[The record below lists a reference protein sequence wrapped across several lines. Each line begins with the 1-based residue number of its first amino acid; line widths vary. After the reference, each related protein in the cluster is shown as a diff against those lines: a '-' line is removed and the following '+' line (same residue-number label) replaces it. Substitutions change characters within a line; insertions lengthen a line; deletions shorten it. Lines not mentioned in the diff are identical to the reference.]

1 MDVLQF
7 IKWCNNVR
15 TTENLLLWRQKY
27 KSVFR
32 TMWANYPSLFWLQDE
47 VVPFLQCGCYLM
59 WGYCFVIRFVWQKM
73 EKKTN
78 EKNLSTL
85 PVSYFLFTVRHNKWL
100 VSIPPENNITPAVA
114 FCPCLPCLPPPVF
127 SFSLHLFFSEHV
139 VTGRHSPPHPTYTH
153 LPPFTPILTLSVP
166 SVWNTLLS
174 LVPTLSPLLH
184 RQHSASSPTEQ
195 REANIILAEE
205 QVRVKRRPWPSL
217 SGIKGKELG
226 EAGDKDRACLKFW
239 HLSAIK

>member
-1 MDVLQF
+1 
-7 IKWCNNVR
+7 
-15 TTENLLLWRQKY
+15 
-27 KSVFR
+27 
-32 TMWANYPSLFWLQDE
+32 
-47 VVPFLQCGCYLM
+47 M

-153 LPPFTPILTLSVP
+153 TPPTLHSHLNSISPPPSGTLSFPLYQPFPLTP
-166 SVWNTLLS
+166 SSALS
-174 LVPTLSPLLH
+174 ILPH
-184 RQHSASSPTEQ
+184 RTE

>member
-1 MDVLQF
+1 MLSMDVLQF

-100 VSIPPENNITPAVA
+100 VSIPPENNNNSSCCFLSMSSMSTSTSI
-114 FCPCLPCLPPPVF
+114 FLFPPP
-127 SFSLHLFFSEHV
+127 FFFWTCSHWQ
-139 VTGRHSPPHPTYTH
+139 TLPTSSHIHTYTSH
-153 LPPFTPILTLSVP
+153 
-166 SVWNTLLS
+166 
-174 LVPTLSPLLH
+174 
-184 RQHSASSPTEQ
+184 
-195 REANIILAEE
+195 
-205 QVRVKRRPWPSL
+205 PSL
-217 SGIKGKELG
+217 PS
-226 EAGDKDRACLKFW
+226 
-239 HLSAIK
+239 

>member
-1 MDVLQF
+1 
-7 IKWCNNVR
+7 
-15 TTENLLLWRQKY
+15 
-27 KSVFR
+27 
-32 TMWANYPSLFWLQDE
+32 
-47 VVPFLQCGCYLM
+47 M

-153 LPPFTPILTLSVP
+153 TPPTLHSHLNSISP
-166 SVWNTLLS
+166 PPVWNTLLS
-174 LVPTLSPLLH
+174 LVPTLSPH
-184 RQHSASSPTEQ
+184 SIVSTQHPPPQNRERSQHYSS
-195 REANIILAEE
+195 RGA
-205 QVRVKRRPWPSL
+205 
-217 SGIKGKELG
+217 G
-226 EAGDKDRACLKFW
+226 EG
-239 HLSAIK
+239 

>member
-1 MDVLQF
+1 MLSMDVLQF

-153 LPPFTPILTLSVP
+153 TP
-166 SVWNTLLS
+166 
-174 LVPTLSPLLH
+174 PTLHSHLNSISPPRLEHSPFPCTNPFPSPPSSALSILPH
-184 RQHSASSPTEQ
+184 RTERSQHYSS
-195 REANIILAEE
+195 RGA
-205 QVRVKRRPWPSL
+205 
-217 SGIKGKELG
+217 G
-226 EAGDKDRACLKFW
+226 EG
-239 HLSAIK
+239 